1 MVKHNNALP
10 NVHLRKHWGRFV
22 RTWFDQPARKHRRY
36 TTRKS
41 TAKKVFPRP
50 ISRLRPIVAGQTR
63 KYNGMLRY
71 GKGFSIAEL
80 KAAGL
85 SATFARTVGI
95 STDHR
100 RTNANDDAFKRN
112 VDRLKEYKS
121 KLILFPLKAGKH
133 KKGLI
138 ADLTAEQVAS
148 EAAKHQNS
156 SRHVL
161 ARPDKDLSVETVAIT
176 EDMKKHRAYQQIRQ
190 AQIDHKYS
198 RKRYR
203 IQKFREVKE
212 KAKAAGLEIPKSKKA
227 LKAIAKKANK

>member
-36 TTRKS
+36 QTRKS
-41 TAKKVFPRP
+41 AAKKVFPRP

-71 GKGFSIAEL
+71 GKGFTVREL
-80 KAAGL
+80 KEAGL

-100 RTNANDDAFKRN
+100 RSNANDEALKRN

-121 KLILFPLKAGKH
+121 KLILFPLKEGKH
-133 KKGLI
+133 KKGMI
-138 ADLTAEQVAS
+138 PDSTAEKVAS

-161 ARPDKDLSVETVAIT
+161 ARPSKDLSVETVAIT

-203 IQKFREVKE
+203 IAKFREVVA
-212 KAKAAGLEIPKSKKA
+212 KAKAAGEEIPKSKREQKM
-227 LKAIAKKANK
+227 IVKKAT